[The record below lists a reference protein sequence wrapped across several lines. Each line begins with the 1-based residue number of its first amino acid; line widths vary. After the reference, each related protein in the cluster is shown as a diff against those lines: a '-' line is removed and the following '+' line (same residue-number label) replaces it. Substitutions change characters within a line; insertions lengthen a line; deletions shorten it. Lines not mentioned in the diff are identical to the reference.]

1 MKSTNENIKK
11 NSSKLNTVF
20 LFVKTSYF
28 HLSWPHCISPPL
40 LFHEQRVESQGSGL
54 RADAVWDLES
64 VNKVGV
70 AKGLMRVEKHRK
82 RETKRYRFKNST
94 QSQSQ
99 SQRAL
104 SNTVYFVI
112 AFPYWVF
119 QLSIFWI
126 RFCGRYFMR
135 TRCSM
140 KCLCVRYVLFLLV
153 LFAGQENWGK

>member
-11 NSSKLNTVF
+11 KSCKLNTVF
-20 LFVKTSYF
+20 LFVKTAYI
-28 HLSWPHCISPPL
+28 HWSWPRCISPPL
-40 LFHEQRVESQGSGL
+40 LFHEQRVQSQGYAL
-54 RADAVWDLES
+54 TRLES
-64 VNKVGV
+64 VNKASVV
-70 AKGLMRVEKHRK
+70 KGLMRVEKHRK

-99 SQRAL
+99 RAL

-119 QLSIFWI
+119 QLLYFWV
-126 RFCGRYFMR
+126 RFCGQYFMR

-140 KCLCVRYVLFLLV
+140 KCLYVHYVLFFLI
-153 LFAGQENWGK
+153 LFAGQEN